1 MMFLL
6 TIIVNVLFTS
16 LRLFFIGYV
25 IRLLFRNTK
34 YGRVA
39 LFITV
44 FYHLIMIILDINN
57 VSGILDFIASIM
69 SLLLYVFLFDS
80 ISIQSLKK
88 HKGIDTAFKTK
99 YLERTIVYAITVMTW
114 LSAGFIYMTLGGID
128 TLLLLALM
136 IMNIIV
142 WMYVFKETKEYAY
155 IIVGKTIKKVYQFD
169 VPKKAFK
176 VRFETFLS
184 SNAYILDYVGIYY
197 ADRMKVHVFMLP
209 IDDIKEDIFSGGTM
223 INDVPPVLLDLK
235 KYQFVSITMKN
246 KTSRVRRL
254 K

>member
-1 MMFLL
+1 MMFLVA
-6 TIIVNVLFTS
+6 IIVNVLFTS

-39 LFITV
+39 VLIIV
-44 FYHLIMIILDINN
+44 FYQLILIISDINN
-57 VSGILDFIASIM
+57 VSGILDFIASII
-69 SLLLYVFLFDS
+69 SFVLYIFLFDS
-80 ISIQSLKK
+80 ISFKSIKK
-88 HKGIDTAFKTK
+88 YKEIDTSFKTK
-99 YLERTIVYAITVMTW
+99 YLERTIVYAITAITW
-114 LSAGFIYMTLGGID
+114 FSAGFIYVTLGGIE
-128 TLLLLALM
+128 TLFVLALL

-142 WMYVFKETKEYAY
+142 ILYVFKETNEYAY
-155 IIVGKTIKKVYQFD
+155 IIVGKRIHKVYQFD

-176 VRFETFLS
+176 VRFDSFLS
-184 SNAYILDYVGIYY
+184 SNSFILDYVGIYY

-209 IDDIKEDIFSGGTM
+209 IDDIDADIFIGGTI
-223 INDVPPVLLDLK
+223 INNVPPVLLELK

-246 KTSRVRRL
+246 KTPRVRRL